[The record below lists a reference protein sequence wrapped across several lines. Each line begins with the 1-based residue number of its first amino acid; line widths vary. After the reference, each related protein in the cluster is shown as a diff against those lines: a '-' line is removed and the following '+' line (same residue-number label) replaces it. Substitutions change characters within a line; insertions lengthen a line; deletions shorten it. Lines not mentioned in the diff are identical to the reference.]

1 MYGGDLG
8 ASRLAAE
15 VWDGVMRCREASG
28 IRRGGLVRRVEC
40 AGTHGARS
48 QPRGQVGE
56 WSRRPDGGRWT
67 QEEVATV
74 FRCAAEAIR
83 DLDVFRTAPRWC
95 VSSRTVFET
104 DS

>member
-15 VWDGVMRCREASG
+15 VWDGAMRCREALG
-28 IRRGGLVRRVEC
+28 MRRGSVVRRVGC

-48 QPRGQVGE
+48 QPWRQVGK
-56 WSRRPDGGRWT
+56 WSRLLDEGGWV

-74 FRCAAEAIR
+74 FGASRRAIR
-83 DLDVFRTAPRWC
+83 DLDVFRTAPRRC